1 MGLDEQAHRLRILTL
16 SDEVVKFIYSPAVRE
31 WFGDVDVIIGC
42 GDLPHWY
49 LEYVV
54 SVLNKPLFFVRGN
67 HTCVVEYSETGAH
80 PVEQGGVNLHRR
92 VVRYRGLL
100 MAGVEGSVRYNRG
113 LFQYTQAEMW
123 GHVLRLVPALVR
135 NRLRYGRYL
144 DIFVTHAPPWGIHD
158 ARDPAHRGIKA
169 FRWFVRTFRPAV
181 HFHGHSHLYR
191 PDAVRETRFHA
202 TRVINTYPYLE
213 TELKL
218 PARSPHRSSRA
229 AAESGERDDL

>member
-16 SDEVVKFIYSPAVRE
+16 SDEVVKFMYSPAVRE
-31 WFGDVDVIIGC
+31 RFGDVDVIIGC
-42 GDLPHWY
+42 GDLPHGY

-54 SVLNKPLFFVRGN
+54 SALNRPLFFVRGN
-67 HTCVVEYSETGAH
+67 HTCVVEYSETGER

-158 ARDPAHRGIKA
+158 AMDPAHRGIKA
-169 FRWFVRTFRPAV
+169 FRWFVRVFRPTV

-191 PDAVRETRFHA
+191 PDTARETRFYA

-213 TELKL
+213 TVLEL
-218 PARSPHRSSRA
+218 PAGSPRRGSRA